1 MGEGIMKDEELV
13 DLYIVRDESAI
24 KKTEEKYGKYCYTI
38 AYRILYNNED
48 SEECVNDTF
57 FGAWNSIPPN
67 RPKML
72 STYLGKITRRTA
84 LNIWRRKDTL
94 KRGQGV
100 IEVSLNELEDC
111 IADTDFIDKFEKA
124 SDLTSIIN
132 YFLNGLSEEA
142 RIVFLRRYYYMD
154 SIEQISKELLIS
166 KSKVTSMLFRLR
178 KSLRDLLVEEDIYE

>member
-1 MGEGIMKDEELV
+1 MKDEELV

-111 IADTDFIDKFEKA
+111 VADTDFIDKFEKG